1 MKIVIRVSSVDYTLC
16 DGAARGVDKLV
27 GPTDIAFTMGALS
40 QTDTIIGASFV
51 SITDRG
57 NRSGTLRFGVT
68 VEKATIDEASY
79 YALWFP
85 AQVKRYGTLRILKE
99 DGTTSNIEWT
109 NAHVAQVDTK
119 QSGVSVDIQFTI
131 NVGTTTAS
139 L

>member
-68 VEKATIDEASY
+68 VEKGSVDLASN
-79 YALWFP
+79 YAILFP
-85 AQVKRYGTLRILKE
+85 HSRMQTANGTLRILKE
-99 DGTTSNIEWT
+99 DGTTENATWT
-109 NAHVAQVDTK
+109 NAQITQIDAK
-119 QSGVSVDIQFTI
+119 QSGVSVDFQYTI
-131 NVGTTTAS
+131 ALGTK
-139 L
+139 